1 MLACRHQQLRFCSD
15 SLWSDAEPIFNSILG
30 SFYLPTYMAN
40 QLQRAAPET
49 KATQR
54 KVAVTFYVIPVKCFL
69 FLKYYFKF

>member
-40 QLQRAAPET
+40 QLQRPAPET
-49 KATQR
+49 KAT
-54 KVAVTFYVIPVKCFL
+54 
-69 FLKYYFKF
+69 